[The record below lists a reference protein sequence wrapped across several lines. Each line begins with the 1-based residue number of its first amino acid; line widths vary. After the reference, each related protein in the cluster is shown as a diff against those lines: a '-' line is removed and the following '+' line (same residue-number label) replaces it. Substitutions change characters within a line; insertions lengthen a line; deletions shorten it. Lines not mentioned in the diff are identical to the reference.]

1 MSLAVDFVTIGK
13 ILKPFGIHGDVRVEP
28 LTDVSGR
35 FEGLPPVTLVLP
47 TGEHVDTAIT
57 RARKMNRFY
66 ALGFSAFSS
75 PEEAGRFRGA
85 FIHMQ
90 QESVPPL
97 PEAQYYQFELIG
109 LEVRD
114 ETGRM
119 LGKLDDVLELPHQ
132 HMFVVRQNEDELLI
146 PAVRQVIRHID
157 VEAGIMKVAR
167 LEEWGI
173 QDAV

>member
-47 TGEHVDTAIT
+47 NGEHVDSAIT

-66 ALGFSAFSS
+66 ALGFSDISS

-97 PEAQYYQFELIG
+97 PEAHYYQFELIG
-109 LEVRD
+109 LEVQD
-114 ETGRM
+114 ETGRV
-119 LGKLDDVLELPHQ
+119 LGKLEDVLELPHQ
-132 HMFVVRQNEDELLI
+132 HVFVVRQNEDELLI
-146 PAVRQVIRHID
+146 PAVRQVIRQVD

-173 QDAV
+173 HDAV